1 MHINNRI
8 KEIREKRGYTK
19 KNTADFLNVE
29 QDMISK
35 IENGEQP
42 STLNMLNSLSELFGV
57 PMSSFS
63 NDTTIS
69 PINFAM
75 QTSDLTSNDLR
86 AIAAINRIAMNSEF
100 MNNMLTESKMS

>member
-42 STLNMLNSLSELFGV
+42 LTLNMLNSLSELFGV

-100 MNNMLTESKMS
+100 INP

>member
-1 MHINNRI
+1 MNINNQI

-19 KNTADFLNVE
+19 KNIAVFLNVE
-29 QDMISK
+29 QDIVSK

-42 STLNMLNSLSELFGV
+42 LTLNTLNSLSELFGV
-57 PMSSFS
+57 PMPSFS

-75 QTSDLTSNDLR
+75 QTSDLTSDDLR

-100 MNNMLTESKMS
+100 MNNMLNESKMS